1 MYINKRNTIE
11 SHFFLGATLRY
22 FYVLFAERLEWIGV
36 STLAVRIPEETINE
50 IRQKTNIT
58 DVVSQY
64 VQLKKQGKNLFG
76 FCPFHEERTPSFSVT
91 EEKQIYHCFSCG
103 RGGNVFSFLMEVD
116 GLSFPEA
123 VAKTAEMSSVPMNSE
138 WLNQQNKPPTVA
150 DTKRELLIQ
159 LHEETMELYHHI
171 LLNTT
176 AGEEA
181 LEYLLDRGLTREI
194 IETFKIGFSP
204 KERTV
209 LLQYLRGKE
218 YTDEQLKDS
227 GLFIT
232 RENGDMMDRFS
243 NRILFPVEN
252 EQGKVVAFSGRLL
265 KASDNPHFNE
275 PKYLNSP
282 ETELFNKRRVLFNYK
297 RARSTIRKEQEAILF
312 EGFMDVIS
320 AYQAGI
326 KNAIATMG
334 TSLTNEQIHML
345 DRITDKIVVAYDG
358 DNAGIEA
365 TKRATDLLTE
375 ETHFD
380 LEIVSFPEGLD
391 PDDYIKQKGTE
402 HFVEFIQHGRD
413 TLFSFKMRY
422 YRKSLNLNNESERLG
437 YIETILAELL
447 TVPSAIEREIYL
459 KQLAEEFD
467 ITLETLQEQFQQTFY
482 DYQREKAKEAKQQPQ
497 QPERRQPS
505 SFLQIQ
511 TQRKEIGPVERAERL
526 LLNRLFHFEA
536 AWIQVKSIDTEFHFV
551 HDEYQMLY
559 VLYESFMDQTDNQ
572 GTVEAFMDFVKEPE
586 LRNLLAELEL
596 MAVNDEMSEREIR
609 DCVDIIT
616 RKSSLHDQLK
626 EKQLQIKEAS
636 RNGNQEQMR
645 ILMKEV
651 VDLSRLLKS

>member
-1 MYINKRNTIE
+1 MRLLDTFTVYLVDN
-11 SHFFLGATLRY
+11 S
-22 FYVLFAERLEWIGV
+22 LEWIEV
-36 STLAVRIPEETINE
+36 EYLAVRIPEETINE

-103 RGGNVFSFLMEVD
+103 RGGNVYSFLMEVD

-123 VAKTAEMSSVPMNSE
+123 VIKTAELANIPVDGELLP
-138 WLNQQNKPPTVA
+138 QQNGFKAVGGA
-150 DTKRELLIQ
+150 KKDQLIQ
-159 LHEETMELYHHI
+159 MHEDSVELYHHI
-171 LLNTT
+171 LVNTT

-181 LEYLLDRGLTREI
+181 LQYLLDRGLTMET

-204 KERTV
+204 KERTI
-209 LLQYLRGKE
+209 LLQYLQGKK
-218 YTDEQLKDS
+218 YTEQQLEES

-232 RENGDMMDRFS
+232 RENGDKMDRFS

-252 EQGKVVAFSGRLL
+252 QQGKVVALSGRLF
-265 KASDNPHFNE
+265 KATENPHFNE

-282 ETELFNKRRVLFNYK
+282 ETYLFNKRKVLFNYK
-297 RARSTIRKEQEAILF
+297 RARSTIRKEKEAILF

-320 AYQAGI
+320 AYQAGVT
-326 KNAIATMG
+326 NALATMG

-380 LEIVSFPEGLD
+380 VEVVSFPEGLD
-391 PDDYIKQKGTE
+391 PDDYIKQKSPE
-402 HFVEFIQHGRD
+402 SFVEFVRHGRD
-413 TLFSFKMRY
+413 TLFNFKMRY

-437 YIETILAELL
+437 YIEKILNEMLTI
-447 TVPSAIEREIYL
+447 PSAVEREVYL
-459 KQLAEEFD
+459 KQLSEEFD
-467 ITLETLQEQFQQTFY
+467 LTLETLKEQFQQTFY
-482 DYQREKAKEAKQQPQ
+482 AYQSKKNKGKQAEQQEPPRRAVAPQ
-497 QPERRQPS
+497 VQQQRR
-505 SFLQIQ
+505 
-511 TQRKEIGPVERAERL
+511 TIGPIERAERL

-536 AWIQVKSIDTEFHFV
+536 AWVQLKSIDEHFHFL

-559 VLYESFMDQTDNQ
+559 VLFESFKEQTDNQ

-586 LRNLLAELEL
+586 LRNHIAELEL
-596 MAVNDEMSEREIR
+596 MSVSEEMSNQEII
-609 DCVDIIT
+609 DCVDVIS
-616 RKSSLHDQLK
+616 RKSTLENQLK
-626 EKQLQIKEAS
+626 EKQQQIKEAS
-636 RNGNQEQMR
+636 RQGNRDELR

-651 VDLSRLLKS
+651 VDLSRLLKNK

>member
-1 MYINKRNTIE
+1 MRLLGTI
-11 SHFFLGATLRY
+11 SFY
-22 FYVLFAERLEWIGV
+22 FDECLEWIGV
-36 STLAVRIPEETINE
+36 STMAVRIPEETINE

-103 RGGNVFSFLMEVD
+103 RGGNVFSFLMEMD

-123 VAKTAEMSSVPMNSE
+123 VVKTAEMSNVPIDNE
-138 WLNQQNKPPTVA
+138 WLNQRSTQPTVA
-150 DTKRELLIQ
+150 DTNRDQLIR
-159 LHEETMELYHHI
+159 LHEESTELFHHI

-181 LEYLLDRGLTREI
+181 LAYLLDRGLTTET

-209 LLQYLRGKE
+209 LGQYLKGKK
-218 YTDEQLKDS
+218 YTDEQLEDS

-232 RENGDMMDRFS
+232 RESGEMMDRFS

-252 EQGKVVAFSGRLL
+252 DQGKIVAFSGRLL

-282 ETELFNKRRVLFNYK
+282 ETQLFNKRRVLFNYK
-297 RARSTIRKEQEAILF
+297 RSRSTIRKEKEAILF

-326 KNAIATMG
+326 TNAIATMG
-334 TSLTNEQIHML
+334 TSLTNEQIYLL
-345 DRITDKIVVAYDG
+345 DRITDKIVIAYDG
-358 DNAGIEA
+358 DDAGIEA

-391 PDDYIKQKGTE
+391 PDDYIEKKGAE
-402 HFVEFIQHGRD
+402 QFVEFVQHGRD

-422 YRKSLNLNNESERLG
+422 YRKSLNLSNESERFD
-437 YIETILAELL
+437 YIEKMLTELL
-447 TVPSAIEREIYL
+447 TVASAIEREVYL

-482 DYQREKAKEAKQQPQ
+482 AYQNKKTKASQPKPQEQQRKQ
-497 QPERRQPS
+497 S

-511 TQRKEIGPVERAERL
+511 TQRREIGPVERAERL

-536 AWIQVKSIDTEFHFV
+536 AWIQVKTAEDEFHFV
-551 HDEYQMLY
+551 HDEYQTLY
-559 VLYESFMDQTDNQ
+559 VLYESFLDQTDNQ

-586 LRNLLAELEL
+586 LKNLLAALEL
-596 MAVNDEMSEREIR
+596 MTVNTEMSAQEIT
-609 DCVDIIT
+609 DCVDIIM
-616 RKSSLHDQLK
+616 RKSTLHEQLK
-626 EKQLQIKEAS
+626 EKQQQIKEAS
-636 RNGNQEQMR
+636 RNGNQEQLR

-651 VDLSRLLKS
+651 VDLSRLLKN

>member
-1 MYINKRNTIE
+1 MRLLDTFTVYLVDN
-11 SHFFLGATLRY
+11 S
-22 FYVLFAERLEWIGV
+22 LEWIEV
-36 STLAVRIPEETINE
+36 EYLAVRIPEETINE

-103 RGGNVFSFLMEVD
+103 RGGNVYSFLMEVD

-123 VAKTAEMSSVPMNSE
+123 VIKTAELANIPVDNELLP
-138 WLNQQNKPPTVA
+138 QQNGFQAAGDSKK
-150 DTKRELLIQ
+150 DQLIQ
-159 LHEETMELYHHI
+159 MHEDSVELYHHI
-171 LLNTT
+171 LVNTT

-181 LEYLLDRGLTREI
+181 LQYLLDRGLTMET

-209 LLQYLRGKE
+209 LLQYLQGKE
-218 YTDEQLKDS
+218 YTEQQMEES

-232 RENGDMMDRFS
+232 RENGDKMDRFS

-252 EQGKVVAFSGRLL
+252 QQGKVVALSGRLF
-265 KASDNPHFNE
+265 KATENPHFNE

-282 ETELFNKRRVLFNYK
+282 ETYLFNKRKVLFNYK
-297 RARSTIRKEQEAILF
+297 RARSTIRKEKEAILF

-320 AYQAGI
+320 AYQAGVT
-326 KNAIATMG
+326 NALATMG

-380 LEIVSFPEGLD
+380 VEVVSFPEGLD
-391 PDDYIKQKGTE
+391 PDDYIKQKSPE
-402 HFVEFIQHGRD
+402 SFVEFVRHGRD
-413 TLFSFKMRY
+413 TLFNFKMRY

-437 YIETILAELL
+437 YIEKILNEMLTI
-447 TVPSAIEREIYL
+447 PSAVEREVYL
-459 KQLAEEFD
+459 KQLSEEFD
-467 ITLETLQEQFQQTFY
+467 LTLETLKEQFQQTFY
-482 DYQREKAKEAKQQPQ
+482 AYQSKKNKGKQAEQQEPPRRAVAPQ
-497 QPERRQPS
+497 VQQQRR
-505 SFLQIQ
+505 
-511 TQRKEIGPVERAERL
+511 TIGPIERAERL

-536 AWIQVKSIDTEFHFV
+536 AWVQLKSIDEHFHFL

-559 VLYESFMDQTDNQ
+559 VLFESFKEQTDNQ

-586 LRNLLAELEL
+586 LRNHIAELEL
-596 MAVNDEMSEREIR
+596 MSVSEEMSNQEII
-609 DCVDIIT
+609 DCVDVIS
-616 RKSSLHDQLK
+616 RKSTLENQLK
-626 EKQLQIKEAS
+626 EKQQQIKEAS
-636 RNGNQEQMR
+636 RQGNRDQLR

-651 VDLSRLLKS
+651 VDLSRLLKNK

>member
-1 MYINKRNTIE
+1 MRLLDTFTVYLVDN
-11 SHFFLGATLRY
+11 S
-22 FYVLFAERLEWIGV
+22 LEWIEV
-36 STLAVRIPEETINE
+36 EYLAVRIPEETINE

-103 RGGNVFSFLMEVD
+103 RGGNVYSFLMEVD

-123 VAKTAEMSSVPMNSE
+123 VIKTAELANIPVDNELLP
-138 WLNQQNKPPTVA
+138 QQNGFQAAGDSKK
-150 DTKRELLIQ
+150 DQLIQ
-159 LHEETMELYHHI
+159 MHEDSVELYHHI
-171 LLNTT
+171 LVNTT

-181 LEYLLDRGLTREI
+181 LQYLLDRGLTMET

-209 LLQYLRGKE
+209 LLQYLQGKE
-218 YTDEQLKDS
+218 YTEQQMEES

-232 RENGDMMDRFS
+232 RENGDKMDRFS

-252 EQGKVVAFSGRLL
+252 QQGKVVALSGRLF
-265 KASDNPHFNE
+265 KATENPHFNE

-282 ETELFNKRRVLFNYK
+282 ETYLFNKRKVLFNYK
-297 RARSTIRKEQEAILF
+297 RARSTIRKEKEAILF

-320 AYQAGI
+320 AYQAGVT
-326 KNAIATMG
+326 NALATMG

-380 LEIVSFPEGLD
+380 VEVVSFPEGLD
-391 PDDYIKQKGTE
+391 PDDYIKQKSPE
-402 HFVEFIQHGRD
+402 SFVEFVRHGRD
-413 TLFSFKMRY
+413 TLFNFKMRY

-437 YIETILAELL
+437 YIEKILNEMLTI
-447 TVPSAIEREIYL
+447 PSAVEREVYL
-459 KQLAEEFD
+459 KQLSEEFD
-467 ITLETLQEQFQQTFY
+467 LTLETLKEQFQQTFY
-482 DYQREKAKEAKQQPQ
+482 AYQSKKNKGKQAEQQEPPRRAVAPQ
-497 QPERRQPS
+497 VQQQRR
-505 SFLQIQ
+505 
-511 TQRKEIGPVERAERL
+511 TIGPIERAERL

-536 AWIQVKSIDTEFHFV
+536 AWVQLKSIDEHFHFL

-559 VLYESFMDQTDNQ
+559 VLFESFKEQTDNE

-586 LRNLLAELEL
+586 LRNHIAELEL
-596 MAVNDEMSEREIR
+596 MSVSEEMSNQEII
-609 DCVDIIT
+609 DCVDVIS
-616 RKSSLHDQLK
+616 RKSTLENQLK
-626 EKQLQIKEAS
+626 EKQQQIKEAS
-636 RNGNQEQMR
+636 RQGNRDQLR

-651 VDLSRLLKS
+651 VDLSRLLKNK

>member
-1 MYINKRNTIE
+1 M
-11 SHFFLGATLRY
+11 
-22 FYVLFAERLEWIGV
+22 
-36 STLAVRIPEETINE
+36 AVRIPEETINE

-103 RGGNVFSFLMEVD
+103 RGGNVYSFLMEVD

-123 VAKTAEMSSVPMNSE
+123 VIKTAELANLPIDDELMS
-138 WLNQQNKPPTVA
+138 QQNGFQAAGDSKK
-150 DTKRELLIQ
+150 DQLIQ
-159 LHEETMELYHHI
+159 MHEDSVEFYHHI
-171 LLNTT
+171 LVNTT

-181 LEYLLDRGLTREI
+181 LQYLLDRGLTIET

-204 KERTV
+204 KERTI
-209 LLQYLRGKE
+209 LLQYLQGKK
-218 YTDEQLKDS
+218 YTEQQLEES

-232 RENGDMMDRFS
+232 RENGEKMDRFS

-252 EQGKVVAFSGRLL
+252 QQGKVVALSGRLF
-265 KASDNPHFNE
+265 KATENPHFNE

-282 ETELFNKRRVLFNYK
+282 ETYLFNKRKVLFNYK
-297 RARSTIRKEQEAILF
+297 RARSTIRKEKEAILF

-320 AYQAGI
+320 AYQAGVT
-326 KNAIATMG
+326 NALATMG

-380 LEIVSFPEGLD
+380 VEVVSFPEGLD
-391 PDDYIKQKGTE
+391 PDDYIKQKSPE
-402 HFVEFIQHGRD
+402 SFVEFVRHGRD
-413 TLFSFKMRY
+413 TLFNFKMRY

-437 YIETILAELL
+437 YIEKILNEMLTI
-447 TVPSAIEREIYL
+447 PSAVEREVYL
-459 KQLAEEFD
+459 KQLSEEFD
-467 ITLETLQEQFQQTFY
+467 LTLETLKEQFQQTFY
-482 DYQREKAKEAKQQPQ
+482 AYQSKKNKGKQAEQQEPPRRVVAPQ
-497 QPERRQPS
+497 VQQQRR
-505 SFLQIQ
+505 
-511 TQRKEIGPVERAERL
+511 TIGPIERAERL

-536 AWIQVKSIDTEFHFV
+536 AWVQLKSIDEHFHFI

-559 VLYESFMDQTDNQ
+559 VLFESFKEQTDNQ

-586 LRNLLAELEL
+586 LRNHIAELEL
-596 MAVNDEMSEREIR
+596 MFVSEEMSNQEII
-609 DCVDIIT
+609 DCVDVIS
-616 RKSSLHDQLK
+616 RKSTLENQLK
-626 EKQLQIKEAS
+626 EKQQQIKEAS
-636 RNGNQEQMR
+636 RQGNRDQLR

-651 VDLSRLLKS
+651 VDLSRLLKNK

>member
-1 MYINKRNTIE
+1 MRLLDTFTVYLVDN
-11 SHFFLGATLRY
+11 S
-22 FYVLFAERLEWIGV
+22 LEWIEV
-36 STLAVRIPEETINE
+36 EYLAVRIPEETINE

-103 RGGNVFSFLMEVD
+103 RGGNVYSFLMEVD

-123 VAKTAEMSSVPMNSE
+123 VIKTAELANIPVDNELLP
-138 WLNQQNKPPTVA
+138 QQNGFQAAGDSKK
-150 DTKRELLIQ
+150 DQLIQ
-159 LHEETMELYHHI
+159 MHEDSVELYHHI
-171 LLNTT
+171 LVNTT

-181 LEYLLDRGLTREI
+181 LQYLLDRGLTMET

-209 LLQYLRGKE
+209 LLQYLQGKE
-218 YTDEQLKDS
+218 YTEQQMEES

-232 RENGDMMDRFS
+232 RENGDKMDRFS

-252 EQGKVVAFSGRLL
+252 QQGKVVALSGRLF
-265 KASDNPHFNE
+265 KATENPHFNE

-282 ETELFNKRRVLFNYK
+282 ETYLFNKRKVLFNYK
-297 RARSTIRKEQEAILF
+297 RARSTIRKEKEAILF

-320 AYQAGI
+320 AYQAGVT
-326 KNAIATMG
+326 NAMATMG

-380 LEIVSFPEGLD
+380 VEVVSFPEGLD
-391 PDDYIKQKGTE
+391 PDDYIKQKSPE
-402 HFVEFIQHGRD
+402 SFVEFVRHGRD
-413 TLFSFKMRY
+413 TLFNFKMRY

-437 YIETILAELL
+437 YIEKILNEMLTI
-447 TVPSAIEREIYL
+447 PSAVEREVYL
-459 KQLAEEFD
+459 KQLSEEFD
-467 ITLETLQEQFQQTFY
+467 LTLETLKEQFQQTFY
-482 DYQREKAKEAKQQPQ
+482 AYQSKKNKGKQAEQQEPPRRAVAPQ
-497 QPERRQPS
+497 VQQQRR
-505 SFLQIQ
+505 
-511 TQRKEIGPVERAERL
+511 TIGPIERAERL

-536 AWIQVKSIDTEFHFV
+536 AWVQLKSIDEHFHFL

-559 VLYESFMDQTDNQ
+559 VLFESFKEQTDNQ

-586 LRNLLAELEL
+586 LRNHIAELEL
-596 MAVNDEMSEREIR
+596 MSVSEEMSNQEII
-609 DCVDIIT
+609 DCVDVIS
-616 RKSSLHDQLK
+616 RKSTLENQLK
-626 EKQLQIKEAS
+626 EKQQQIKEAS
-636 RNGNQEQMR
+636 RQGNRDQLR

-651 VDLSRLLKS
+651 VDLSRLLKNK

>member
-1 MYINKRNTIE
+1 MRLLDTFTVYLVDN
-11 SHFFLGATLRY
+11 S
-22 FYVLFAERLEWIGV
+22 LEWIEV
-36 STLAVRIPEETINE
+36 EYLAVRIPEETINE

-103 RGGNVFSFLMEVD
+103 RGGNVYSFLMEVD

-123 VAKTAEMSSVPMNSE
+123 VIKTAELANIPVDNELLP
-138 WLNQQNKPPTVA
+138 QQNGFQAAGDSKK
-150 DTKRELLIQ
+150 DQLIQ
-159 LHEETMELYHHI
+159 MHEDSVELYHHI
-171 LLNTT
+171 LVNTT

-181 LEYLLDRGLTREI
+181 LQYLLDRGLTMET

-209 LLQYLRGKE
+209 LLQYLQGKE
-218 YTDEQLKDS
+218 YTEQQMEES

-232 RENGDMMDRFS
+232 RENGDKMDRFS

-252 EQGKVVAFSGRLL
+252 QQGKVVALSGRLF
-265 KASDNPHFNE
+265 KVTENPHFNE

-282 ETELFNKRRVLFNYK
+282 ETYLFNKRKVLFNYK
-297 RARSTIRKEQEAILF
+297 RARSTIRKEKEAILF

-320 AYQAGI
+320 AYQAGVT
-326 KNAIATMG
+326 NALATMG

-380 LEIVSFPEGLD
+380 VEVVSFPEGLD
-391 PDDYIKQKGTE
+391 PDDYIKQKSPE
-402 HFVEFIQHGRD
+402 SFVEFVRHGRD
-413 TLFSFKMRY
+413 TLFNFKMRY

-437 YIETILAELL
+437 YIEKILNEMLTI
-447 TVPSAIEREIYL
+447 PSAVEREVYL
-459 KQLAEEFD
+459 KQLSEEFD
-467 ITLETLQEQFQQTFY
+467 LTLEILKEQFQQTFY
-482 DYQREKAKEAKQQPQ
+482 AYQSKKNKGKQAEQQEPPRRAVAPQ
-497 QPERRQPS
+497 VQQQRR
-505 SFLQIQ
+505 
-511 TQRKEIGPVERAERL
+511 TIGPIERAERL

-536 AWIQVKSIDTEFHFV
+536 AWVQLKSIDEHFHFL

-559 VLYESFMDQTDNQ
+559 VLFESFKEQTDNQ

-586 LRNLLAELEL
+586 LRNHIAELEL
-596 MAVNDEMSEREIR
+596 MSVSEEMSNQEII
-609 DCVDIIT
+609 DCVDIIS
-616 RKSSLHDQLK
+616 RKSSLENQLK
-626 EKQLQIKEAS
+626 EKQQQIKEAS
-636 RNGNQEQMR
+636 RQGNRDELR

-651 VDLSRLLKS
+651 VDLSRLLKNK

>member
-1 MYINKRNTIE
+1 MRLLDTFTVYLVDN
-11 SHFFLGATLRY
+11 S
-22 FYVLFAERLEWIGV
+22 LEWIEV
-36 STLAVRIPEETINE
+36 EYLAVRIPEETINE

-103 RGGNVFSFLMEVD
+103 RGGNVYSFLMEVD

-123 VAKTAEMSSVPMNSE
+123 VIKTAELANIPVDNELLP
-138 WLNQQNKPPTVA
+138 QQNGFQAAGDSKK
-150 DTKRELLIQ
+150 DQLIQ
-159 LHEETMELYHHI
+159 MHEDSVELYHHI
-171 LLNTT
+171 LVNTT

-181 LEYLLDRGLTREI
+181 LQYLLDRGLTMET

-209 LLQYLRGKE
+209 LLQYLQGKE
-218 YTDEQLKDS
+218 YTEQQMEES

-232 RENGDMMDRFS
+232 RENGDKMDRFS

-252 EQGKVVAFSGRLL
+252 QQGKVVALSGRLF
-265 KASDNPHFNE
+265 KVTENPHFNE

-282 ETELFNKRRVLFNYK
+282 ETYLFNKRKVLFNYK
-297 RARSTIRKEQEAILF
+297 RARSTIRKEKEAILF

-320 AYQAGI
+320 AYQAGVT
-326 KNAIATMG
+326 NALATMG

-380 LEIVSFPEGLD
+380 VEVVSFPEGLD
-391 PDDYIKQKGTE
+391 PDDYIKQKSPE
-402 HFVEFIQHGRD
+402 SFVEFVRHGRD
-413 TLFSFKMRY
+413 TLFNFKMRY

-437 YIETILAELL
+437 YIEKILNEMLTI
-447 TVPSAIEREIYL
+447 PSAVEREVYL
-459 KQLAEEFD
+459 KQLSEEFD
-467 ITLETLQEQFQQTFY
+467 LTLETLKEQFQQTFY
-482 DYQREKAKEAKQQPQ
+482 AYQSKKNKGKQAEQQEPPRRAVAPQ
-497 QPERRQPS
+497 VQQQRR
-505 SFLQIQ
+505 
-511 TQRKEIGPVERAERL
+511 TIGPIERAERL

-536 AWIQVKSIDTEFHFV
+536 AWVQLKSIDEHFHFL

-559 VLYESFMDQTDNQ
+559 VLFESFKEQTDNQ

-586 LRNLLAELEL
+586 LRNHIAELEL
-596 MAVNDEMSEREIR
+596 MSVSEEMSNQEII
-609 DCVDIIT
+609 DCVDVIS
-616 RKSSLHDQLK
+616 RKSTLENQLK
-626 EKQLQIKEAS
+626 EKQQQIKEAS
-636 RNGNQEQMR
+636 RQGNRDELR

-651 VDLSRLLKS
+651 VDLSRLLKNK

>member
-1 MYINKRNTIE
+1 MRL
-11 SHFFLGATLRY
+11 LGTFTFY
-22 FYVLFAERLEWIGV
+22 FTERLEWIGV

-123 VAKTAEMSSVPMNSE
+123 VTKTAEMSNVPISNE
-138 WLNQQNKPPTVA
+138 WLNQQSRQPTAA
-150 DTKRELLIQ
+150 DTKREQLIQ
-159 LHEETMELYHHI
+159 LHEESMELYHHI

-181 LEYLLDRGLTREI
+181 LDYLLDRGLTREI

-209 LLQYLRGKE
+209 LFQYLKGKE

-265 KASDNPHFNE
+265 KASDNPHYNE

-334 TSLTNEQIHML
+334 TSLTNEQIYML
-345 DRITDKIVVAYDG
+345 DRITDKIVIAYDG

-365 TKRATDLLTE
+365 TKRAADLLTE

-422 YRKSLNLNNESERLG
+422 YRKSLNLSNESERLG
-437 YIETILAELL
+437 YIETILTELL
-447 TVPSAIEREIYL
+447 TVPSAIEREVYL

-482 DYQREKAKEAKQQPQ
+482 DYQREKAKEVKHQPQ
-497 QPERRQPS
+497 QTERRQPS

-536 AWIQVKSIDTEFHFV
+536 AWIQVRSVDSEFHFV

-559 VLYESFMDQTDNQ
+559 VLYESFMEQTEHQ

-586 LRNLLAELEL
+586 LRNLLAELQL

-626 EKQLQIKEAS
+626 EKQQQIKEAS

-651 VDLSRLLKS
+651 VNLSRLLKS

>member
-1 MYINKRNTIE
+1 MRLLDTFTVYLVDN
-11 SHFFLGATLRY
+11 S
-22 FYVLFAERLEWIGV
+22 LEWIEV
-36 STLAVRIPEETINE
+36 EYLAVRIPEETINE

-103 RGGNVFSFLMEVD
+103 RGGNVYSFLMEVD

-123 VAKTAEMSSVPMNSE
+123 VIKTAELANIPVDNELLP
-138 WLNQQNKPPTVA
+138 QQNGFQAAGDSKK
-150 DTKRELLIQ
+150 DQLIQ
-159 LHEETMELYHHI
+159 MHEDSVELYHHI
-171 LLNTT
+171 LVNTT

-181 LEYLLDRGLTREI
+181 LQYLLDRGLTMET

-209 LLQYLRGKE
+209 LLQYLQGKE
-218 YTDEQLKDS
+218 YTEQQMEES

-232 RENGDMMDRFS
+232 RENGDKMDRFS

-252 EQGKVVAFSGRLL
+252 QQGKVVALSGRLF
-265 KASDNPHFNE
+265 KATENPHFNE

-282 ETELFNKRRVLFNYK
+282 ETYLFNKRKVLFNYK
-297 RARSTIRKEQEAILF
+297 RARSTIRKEKEAILF

-320 AYQAGI
+320 AYQAGVT
-326 KNAIATMG
+326 NALATMG

-380 LEIVSFPEGLD
+380 VEVVSFPEGLD
-391 PDDYIKQKGTE
+391 PDDYIKQKSPE
-402 HFVEFIQHGRD
+402 SFVEFVRHGRD
-413 TLFSFKMRY
+413 TLFNFKMRY

-437 YIETILAELL
+437 YIEKILNEMLTI
-447 TVPSAIEREIYL
+447 PSAVEREVYL
-459 KQLAEEFD
+459 KQLSEEFD
-467 ITLETLQEQFQQTFY
+467 LTLETLKEQFQQTFY
-482 DYQREKAKEAKQQPQ
+482 AYQSKKNKGKQAEQQEPPRRAVAPQ
-497 QPERRQPS
+497 VQQQRR
-505 SFLQIQ
+505 
-511 TQRKEIGPVERAERL
+511 TIGPIERAERL

-536 AWIQVKSIDTEFHFV
+536 AWVQLKSIDEHFHFL

-559 VLYESFMDQTDNQ
+559 VLFESFKEQTDNQ

-586 LRNLLAELEL
+586 LRNHIAELEL
-596 MAVNDEMSEREIR
+596 MSVSEEMSNQEII
-609 DCVDIIT
+609 DCVDIIS
-616 RKSSLHDQLK
+616 RKSSLENQLK
-626 EKQLQIKEAS
+626 EKQQQIKEAS
-636 RNGNQEQMR
+636 RQGNRDQLR

-651 VDLSRLLKS
+651 VDLSRLLKNK

>member
-1 MYINKRNTIE
+1 M
-11 SHFFLGATLRY
+11 
-22 FYVLFAERLEWIGV
+22 
-36 STLAVRIPEETINE
+36 AVRIPEETIND

-103 RGGNVFSFLMEVD
+103 RGGNVYSFLMEVD

-123 VAKTAEMSSVPMNSE
+123 VIKTAELANIPIDNE
-138 WLNQQNKPPTVA
+138 LLPQQNGFQAAGDSKK
-150 DTKRELLIQ
+150 DQLIQ
-159 LHEETMELYHHI
+159 IHEDSVELYHHI
-171 LLNTT
+171 LVNTT
-176 AGEEA
+176 AGEDA
-181 LEYLLDRGLTREI
+181 LKYLLDRGLTMET

-209 LLQYLRGKE
+209 LLQYLQGKK
-218 YTDEQLKDS
+218 YTEEQLEES

-232 RENGDMMDRFS
+232 RENGDKMDRFS

-252 EQGKVVAFSGRLL
+252 QQGKVVALSGRLF
-265 KASDNPHFNE
+265 KATENPHFNE

-282 ETELFNKRRVLFNYK
+282 ETYLFNKRKVLFNYK
-297 RARSTIRKEQEAILF
+297 RARSTIRKEKEAILF

-320 AYQAGI
+320 AYQAGVT
-326 KNAIATMG
+326 NATATMG

-380 LEIVSFPEGLD
+380 VEVVSFPEGLD
-391 PDDYIKQKGTE
+391 PDDYIKQKSPE
-402 HFVEFIQHGRD
+402 SFVEFIRHGRD
-413 TLFSFKMRY
+413 TLFNFKMRY
-422 YRKSLNLNNESERLG
+422 YRISLNLNNESERLG
-437 YIETILAELL
+437 YIEKILNEMLTI
-447 TVPSAIEREIYL
+447 PSAVEREVYL
-459 KQLAEEFD
+459 KQLSEEFD
-467 ITLETLQEQFQQTFY
+467 LTLETLKEQFQQTFY
-482 DYQREKAKEAKQQPQ
+482 AYQSKKNKGKQAEQ
-497 QPERRQPS
+497 QEPPRRQVVAP
-505 SFLQIQ
+505 QV
-511 TQRKEIGPVERAERL
+511 QRQRRAIGPIERAERL

-536 AWIQVKSIDTEFHFV
+536 AWVQLKSIDEYFHFI

-559 VLYESFMDQTDNQ
+559 VLFESFKEQTDNQ

-586 LRNLLAELEL
+586 LRNHIAELEV
-596 MAVNDEMSEREIR
+596 MSVSDEMSNQEII
-609 DCVDIIT
+609 DCVDVIS
-616 RKSSLHDQLK
+616 RKSTLEDQLK
-626 EKQLQIKEAS
+626 EKQQQLKEAS
-636 RNGNQEQMR
+636 RQGDRDQLR

-651 VDLSRLLKS
+651 VDLSRLLKNK

>member
-1 MYINKRNTIE
+1 MRLLDTFTVYLVDN
-11 SHFFLGATLRY
+11 S
-22 FYVLFAERLEWIGV
+22 LEWIEV
-36 STLAVRIPEETINE
+36 EYLAVRIPEETINE

-103 RGGNVFSFLMEVD
+103 RGGNVYSFLMEVD

-123 VAKTAEMSSVPMNSE
+123 VIKTAELANIPVDNELLP
-138 WLNQQNKPPTVA
+138 QQNGFQAAGDSKK
-150 DTKRELLIQ
+150 DQLIQ
-159 LHEETMELYHHI
+159 MHEDSVELYHHI
-171 LLNTT
+171 LVNTT

-181 LEYLLDRGLTREI
+181 LQYLLDRGLTMET

-204 KERTV
+204 KERTI
-209 LLQYLRGKE
+209 LLQYLQGKK
-218 YTDEQLKDS
+218 YTEQQLEES

-232 RENGDMMDRFS
+232 RENGDKMDRFS

-252 EQGKVVAFSGRLL
+252 QQGKVVALSGRLF
-265 KASDNPHFNE
+265 KATENPHFNE

-282 ETELFNKRRVLFNYK
+282 ETYLFNKRKVLFNYK
-297 RARSTIRKEQEAILF
+297 RARSTIRKEKEAILF

-320 AYQAGI
+320 AYQAGVT
-326 KNAIATMG
+326 NALATMG

-380 LEIVSFPEGLD
+380 VEVVSFPEGLD
-391 PDDYIKQKGTE
+391 PDDYIKQKSPE
-402 HFVEFIQHGRD
+402 SFVEFVRHGRD
-413 TLFSFKMRY
+413 TLFNFKMRY

-437 YIETILAELL
+437 YIEKILNEMLTI
-447 TVPSAIEREIYL
+447 PSAVEREVYL
-459 KQLAEEFD
+459 KQLSEEFD
-467 ITLETLQEQFQQTFY
+467 LTLETLKEQFQQTFY
-482 DYQREKAKEAKQQPQ
+482 AYQSKKNKGKQTEQQEPPRRAVAPQ
-497 QPERRQPS
+497 VQQQRR
-505 SFLQIQ
+505 
-511 TQRKEIGPVERAERL
+511 TIGPIERAERL

-536 AWIQVKSIDTEFHFV
+536 AWVQLKSIDEHFHFL

-559 VLYESFMDQTDNQ
+559 VLFESFKEQTDNQ

-586 LRNLLAELEL
+586 LRNHIAELEL
-596 MAVNDEMSEREIR
+596 MSVSEEMSNQEII
-609 DCVDIIT
+609 DCVDVIS
-616 RKSSLHDQLK
+616 RKSTLENQLK
-626 EKQLQIKEAS
+626 EKQQQIKEAS
-636 RNGNQEQMR
+636 RQGNRDELR

-651 VDLSRLLKS
+651 VDLSRLLKNK